1 MWIARSGDIYSGDHT
16 HQRMIPAFGLR
27 HDREMLDVLDVVSR
41 LPRLARF
48 DGAQARIAAAGNARF
63 YPD

>member
-1 MWIARSGDIYSGDHT
+1 MWIAASGDIFSGDHT

-27 HDREMLDVLDVVSR
+27 QDRDMLDVLPGPAGIDGDH
-41 LPRLARF
+41 ARV
-48 DGAQARIAAAGNARF
+48 GATGIARF

>member
-1 MWIARSGDIYSGDHT
+1 MWMAASGDIFSGDHS

-27 HDREMLDVLDVVSR
+27 HDRDMLELLDI
-41 LPRLARF
+41 LPRLA
-48 DGAQARIAAAGNARF
+48 GSNSKNARIRAAGIARF